1 MTLSAEGPTQDKA
14 ANKKNRC
21 DDCVA
26 DPAFRAQHAPN
37 VSASRILGT
46 GSEGRGSQAAYQVNK
61 ENEARTAESQGS
73 WPQP

>member
-26 DPAFRAQHAPN
+26 DPAFGRNAP
-37 VSASRILGT
+37 RM
-46 GSEGRGSQAAYQVNK
+46 
-61 ENEARTAESQGS
+61 
-73 WPQP
+73 